1 MTALISSIRE
11 IWGKNCF
18 CWRHYKFL
26 LTSVYVS
33 LHISM
38 CFHNVFHGYVCC
50 SKSNVCLFACLC
62 KEMHVLLLAVY
73 LFVCLF
79 LCFAALRLYYSIRAL
94 FYSSCMRKSFQSDCL
109 LCLCFGS
116 LRVNLDMGKLVY
128 SWMIQRDKKIPDTI
142 VRNSTIPEELGR
154 IVYLLSDKTG
164 TLTQNEMV
172 STKIIKFILFYFVSV
187 CLSVYSP
194 FFFLCVHHFL
204 CLSLLSC
211 LVICFIYSLFGYLP
225 CLPVCYC
232 LQLCICP
239 T

>member
-1 MTALISSIRE
+1 
-11 IWGKNCF
+11 
-18 CWRHYKFL
+18 
-26 LTSVYVS
+26 
-33 LHISM
+33 M

-194 FFFLCVHHFL
+194 FFFFVRTSFFVFVPFKLP
-204 CLSLLSC
+204 
-211 LVICFIYSLFGYLP
+211 GYLFYLFLVWLSALLA
-225 CLPVCYC
+225 CLLLFAVMYMSNLILLLLVALFCRCLNDYMLGVCHMARK
-232 LQLCICP
+232 
-239 T
+239 